1 MPAVPGY
8 ATEVGIAVGL
18 PRSSA
23 DSVLFSTY
31 NVLNLFEDD
40 SAAGR
45 EHYGMVVQAIRGLG
59 TDVLAVQEIRG
70 PDGRSARSR
79 LRQLAGDAGMRCR
92 VPGPAG
98 GAGRT
103 ALCSTWAARW
113 CGTPLFTPRRSAG
126 DCARTRTSGW
136 SLR

>member
-1 MPAVPGY
+1 
-8 ATEVGIAVGL
+8 
-18 PRSSA
+18 
-23 DSVLFSTY
+23 VLFSTY

-45 EHYGMVVQAIRGLG
+45 EHYGLVVQAIRGLG

-79 LRQLAGDAGMRCR
+79 LRRLAGDAGMRCR

-98 GAGRT
+98 WPSPRT
-103 ALCSTWAARW
+103 A
-113 CGTPLFTPRRSAG
+113 
-126 DCARTRTSGW
+126 CATM
-136 SLR
+136 